1 MALKIAKCF
10 IMTSLFFFFV
20 GCIEG
25 LMFPSKFALKSF
37 YSAVF
42 HISPDQMKSFFGHFV
57 AKIHAHVNLVGWV
70 GSALMGILYF
80 LAPQISGTERYP
92 AWSAYGSWGCH
103 TAGVV
108 LMTLGFHLIGVFG
121 LASGYEAGSPEFRA
135 VAAPF
140 KTLVALGGTLITAST
155 VLFTVN
161 ITRTLF
167 AQSGTETAA
176 APARRKP
183 VGGRVRTVGTAAA
196 VLAVILAGAFVPAA
210 AQASPAA
217 VPQPAA
223 VIMIGDRLVD
233 VAHGLGVV
241 PAAMSVRCSL
251 WPKCASLQTAVQV
264 LGCPNCLTKKKAVPL
279 LKFAEKHDIRRVL
292 IEKSDPFCTYV
303 PNLQLEKIATFLDG
317 KGFVIEFVDFTKG
330 LAPAVRQAA
339 ALLNCPEKAADLLSN
354 HEKALARVRKKMT
367 GREYVKKVVIING
380 TYQEA
385 TGKAFLR
392 IEASGGYADK
402 FLLRPM
408 GIENACYQMVDAEKL
423 PSKGHIAIRKL
434 DGLIEAAPDAIVMTG
449 DAIAVQKA
457 LAAALAKSPDLARVP
472 ALKNHAVYSLPGYI
486 DSSVMEYP
494 QILRRWADVLAR

>member
-1 MALKIAKCF
+1 MALKIAKYF

-57 AKIHAHVNLVGWV
+57 AKIHTHINLVGWV

-92 AWSAYGSWGCH
+92 AWAAYGNWGCH

-121 LASGYEAGSPEFRA
+121 LASGYEAGSPGFRA

-140 KTLVALGGTLITAST
+140 KSLVALGGILITVST
-155 VLFTVN
+155 ALFIVN

-167 AQSGTETAA
+167 ATPGREATTVAVPRESVNSRVRAVRTAA
-176 APARRKP
+176 AA
-183 VGGRVRTVGTAAA
+183 
-196 VLAVILAGAFVPAA
+196 LAVILAGAFVPA

-241 PAAMSVRCSL
+241 PAAMSVRCSM
-251 WPKCASLQTAVQV
+251 WPLCERINTAVQV

-292 IEKSDPFCTYV
+292 IEKSDPFCAYV
-303 PNLQLEKIATFLDG
+303 PDLELEKIATFLDG
-317 KGFVIEFVDFTKG
+317 KGFAIEFVDFTNG
-330 LAPAVRQAA
+330 LASAVRQAA

-354 HEKALARVRKKMT
+354 HEKALEQTRKKMT
-367 GREYVKKVVIING
+367 GRNYVKKVVIING
-380 TYQEA
+380 TYQPA

-392 IEASGGYADK
+392 IEAPGGYADR

-434 DGLIEAAPDAIVMTG
+434 DGLIAAAPDAIVMTG
-449 DAIAVQKA
+449 DALAVQKA
-457 LAAALAKSPDLARVP
+457 LASALAKSPALAGVP

-486 DSSVMEYP
+486 DSSVVEYP
-494 QILRRWADVLAR
+494 RILRKWADVLAR